1 MAVAP
6 TTAIVAPEAGQQTT
20 FQQFLDYIKQTALA
34 VRDTYLAIKGVQTQ
48 PSPSGAP
55 SAQPQIII
63 APQPGAPVTP
73 SPAVPSQAGISP
85 LVLFGLGLIVLVALL
100 RR

>member
-1 MAVAP
+1 MAAAP

-34 VRDTYLAIKGVQTQ
+34 VRDTYLAIRGVQTQ

-63 APQPGAPVTP
+63 APQPGTPVTT
-73 SPAVPSQAGISP
+73 PAATIAQSTISP
-85 LVLFGLGLIVLVALL
+85 LVLVGLGLIVLIALL